1 MPFVDDGFLQ
11 IGQRT
16 KEAVAA
22 DMASEPLP
30 QAFDGVQFRRVGRE
44 EEQLDP
50 IRNSQV
56 FGLVPARA
64 VEDQKKVL
72 IGVLLMQMG
81 KIKAHHLRIHGRE
94 LERELLS
101 TLGMDCGEEIEVL
114 VPGLYLGDGPLS
126 PQAPRAPGTGFQ
138 PKPPL
143 IKEPDLS
150 ACAVLLSQDPE
161 SRAEFF

>member
-1 MPFVDDGFLQ
+1 
-11 IGQRT
+11 
-16 KEAVAA
+16 
-22 DMASEPLP
+22 MASEPLP

-50 IRNSQV
+50 IWNSQV
-56 FGLVPARA
+56 SGLVPARA

-72 IGVLLMQMG
+72 IGVLLVQMG
-81 KIKAHHLRIHGRE
+81 KVKAHHLRIHGRE

-101 TLGMDCGEEIEVL
+101 TFGMDGGEEIEVL
-114 VPGLYLGDGPLS
+114 VPGLDLGDGPLS
-126 PQAPRAPGTGFQ
+126 PPTPRAPGAGFQ

-143 IKEPDLS
+143 IEKPDIS
-150 ACAVLLSQDPE
+150 ACAVTFAQDLE